1 MFSLPRTRARSRIRS
16 ISAALLLAAVSSAAA
31 SSAAASPGYQPDPL
45 SIALGAEFPHGVA
58 IDQVSQSIYVAEL
71 STDGANSAHG
81 QIEQFTGSGVPTA
94 NSPFVTGGPNDYF
107 TGVAVNPVTQGI
119 YAYQAQLSTPIGI
132 KGISQMDIFSS
143 TGAPGGSFAPS
154 NSTAPQLAA
163 DAAGRVYF
171 PNDSTATVQV
181 FDSSGTLK
189 ESISCAAC
197 TGGPFGKLTGV
208 ALDSAG
214 NLYAVDINGGGRVV
228 KFKPSGGSFAYDS
241 VLQSGE
247 GAVAVGVDPSG
258 DDVFVGDLDGNTYHV
273 MAYDSTG
280 AQFDDFGGE
289 VISEPP
295 GPPFGPETSGQI
307 AANATTHKVYV
318 SDLKADKV
326 WIFDRV
332 ASIPAP
338 TATTAAPTSLG
349 QLGATLKATVNP
361 KGHGLRDCHFEY
373 TDAADF
379 QVNEF
384 ANATSVPCS
393 PKPYGST
400 SVPAQARLDGLAPAT
415 AYDYRIAVTSNGGS
429 AKGTAQAFETLPPLA
444 PTVITG
450 SASLVTKTSATI
462 AGSVNAHGGP
472 ISNCRLQYTD
482 EASFQK
488 NGFADATSN
497 ACVPKPEGTTSVPV
511 SAKLTGLVAG
521 TSYRFR
527 VIATNN
533 SGTAEATDNTFA
545 TQAETCATNPALCPA
560 PPPEETPAAAVL
572 PSPVLQLPA
581 PPAAPQA
588 KPLKCRKGFKKK
600 RVHGK
605 PKCVKIKKKQASR
618 HAG

>member
-16 ISAALLLAAVSSAAA
+16 ISAVLLLTAVSSATTG
-31 SSAAASPGYQPDPL
+31 SAAASPGYQPDPL
-45 SIALGAEFPHGVA
+45 SIALGGEYPHGIA
-58 IDQVSQSIYVAEL
+58 IDQVSQDLYVAEL
-71 STDGANSAHG
+71 TTDAPNLGHG
-81 QIEQFTGSGVPTA
+81 QIEQLTGSGVPTA
-94 NSPFVTGGPNDYF
+94 NSPFVTGAKDIF

-119 YAYQAQLSTPIGI
+119 YSYQTQLSTPIGI
-132 KGISQMDIFSS
+132 LGISQMNIFSS
-143 TGAPGGSFAPS
+143 TGSPGGSFTPS
-154 NSTAPQLAA
+154 KSTAPQLAS

-181 FDSSGTLK
+181 FDSGGTLK
-189 ESISCAAC
+189 ESISCAVCA
-197 TGGPFGKLTGV
+197 GGPFGMLTGV

-214 NLYAVDINGGGRVV
+214 NLYAVDLNGGGRVV
-228 KFKPSGGSFAYDS
+228 KFKPSGGSFAYNS

-247 GAVAVGVDPSG
+247 GAVAVGVDPSD
-258 DDVFVGDLDGNTYHV
+258 DDVFVGDLDNDIYHV
-273 MAYDSTG
+273 VAYDSAG
-280 AQFDDFGGE
+280 AQFDDFGGG
-289 VISEPP
+289 VIG
-295 GPPFGPETSGQI
+295 GPPFGIETSGQI

-318 SDLKADKV
+318 SDPQAQKV
-326 WIFDRV
+326 WIFDRI

-338 TATTAAPTSLG
+338 TATTAAPTSVG

-361 KGHGLRDCHFEY
+361 NGHGLRDCHFEY

-379 QVNEF
+379 QANEF

-400 SVPAQARLDGLAPAT
+400 SVPAQARLDGLTPAT
-415 AYDYRIAVTSNGGS
+415 AYDYRIAIASNGGS
-429 AKGTAQAFETLPPLA
+429 AKGTAQAFETLPPLP
-444 PTVITG
+444 PTVTTG
-450 SASLVTKTSATI
+450 SASLVTTTSATI

-472 ISNCRLQYTD
+472 ISNCRLQHTD
-482 EASFQK
+482 ETSFQED
-488 NGFADATSN
+488 GFSGAASN
-497 ACVPKPEGTTSVPV
+497 TCVPNPDGTTAVSV

-533 SGTAEATDNTFA
+533 SGTAEATDNAFA

-572 PSPVLQLPA
+572 PSPVSQLPG
-581 PPAAPQA
+581 PSNPQA

-605 PKCVKIKKKQASR
+605 PKCVKIKKKKANH